1 MEHGKLVEFLGLT
14 FDLSSVMMVTV
25 AAVIVFVIAVIG
37 THQFS
42 SSPNRNAKF
51 HGMGV

>member
-25 AAVIVFVIAVIG
+25 AAVIVFLIAVIG
-37 THQFS
+37 TRDS
-42 SSPNRNAKF
+42 SSPNRDAKL

>member
-25 AAVIVFVIAVIG
+25 AAVIVF
-37 THQFS
+37 
-42 SSPNRNAKF
+42 
-51 HGMGV
+51 